1 MPEPSGLRSSKKT
14 NSGGQKQRQVRETTR
29 ADGGNHSEACRR
41 QLDFFP
47 PADGGDFSGSAGED
61 DVGCSSSSAAEA
73 EAEALTR
80 AAFLKFYEVNI
91 YIERKK
97 ERKKERR
104 EGRKEGRKGER
115 MDGAAWYPSPGEAR
129 KTGVPKSITLPPP
142 SIMIV
147 SLQAS

>member
-104 EGRKEGRKGER
+104 EGRKEGRGKGWMAQLGTPHQGKQER
-115 MDGAAWYPSPGEAR
+115 RAFPSRSPFR
-129 KTGVPKSITLPPP
+129 PLP
-142 SIMIV
+142 
-147 SLQAS
+147 L